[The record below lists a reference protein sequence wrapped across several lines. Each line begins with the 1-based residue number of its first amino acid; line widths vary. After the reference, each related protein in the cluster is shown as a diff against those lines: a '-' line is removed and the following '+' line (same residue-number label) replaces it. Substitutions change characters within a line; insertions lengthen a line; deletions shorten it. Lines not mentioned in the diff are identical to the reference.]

1 MLKRRY
7 LPWLL
12 IAAALMFVPTRT
24 GRILAQGALCGQF
37 TDVPSTSVYCSFI
50 LEAYYTGITQGTS
63 ATTFS
68 PSATLP
74 REQAV
79 TFLSRTMDNTLHRG
93 TVRTAIGKT
102 WSPTSIASG
111 TAADVAAAV
120 NDIVS
125 DGIYLWVARNDG
137 KILKMG
143 STDRRVLEIWSIPS
157 GIPRKLGF
165 FAGVLWIADNQGG
178 LSQLN
183 PAATVGTASLV
194 TNGTGITGDFPAL
207 AFDGTNIWWAGSGGN
222 NKLST
227 LPIGGT
233 NGLTFSPGAGI
244 SGLVFDGTS
253 MWVLMN
259 DSHLLKMSTPSAG
272 APVPS
277 IVETLTLPAATG
289 DCRMVFDGDNIWI
302 TSPVT
307 GTLYVVRPSLSLGSP
322 STIVKN
328 EAIPDVA
335 APYVASF
342 DGEYVMIGGTNNG
355 NVALYRATT
364 LQRVRTFATGASA
377 IRGIASDGRNF
388 TLGDASN
395 SGSKIIQF

>member
-1 MLKRRY
+1 
-7 LPWLL
+7 
-12 IAAALMFVPTRT
+12 MFVPTRT
-24 GRILAQGALCGQF
+24 GRILAQSAICGQF

-68 PSATLP
+68 PSTTLP

-79 TFLSRTMDNTLHRG
+79 TFLSRSIDNTLHRG
-93 TVRTAIGKT
+93 TVRTAMGKT
-102 WSPTSIASG
+102 WSPTTSAG
-111 TAADVAAAV
+111 GAVTDVAAAI

-125 DGIYLWVARNDG
+125 DGVYLWVARNDG

-143 STDRRVLEIWSIPS
+143 STDRRVLEIWSIPG

-194 TNGTGITGDFPAL
+194 TNNTGITGDFPAL
-207 AFDGTNIWWAGSGGN
+207 AFDGVNIWWGGSGGS
-222 NKLST
+222 NKLAT
-227 LPIGGT
+227 LPLGAT

-244 SGLVFDGTS
+244 SGLVFDGTN

-277 IVETLTLPAATG
+277 IVETMTLPGATG
-289 DCRMVFDGDNIWI
+289 DCRMIFDGNNLWI

-307 GTLYVVRPSLSLGSP
+307 GTLYVVRPSLTFGTP
-322 STIVKN
+322 STIIKN
-328 EAIPDVA
+328 EAIPDVS
-335 APYVASF
+335 APYVSAF

-355 NVALYRATT
+355 SVALYRATT
-364 LQRVRTFATGASA
+364 LQRVRTFPTGASA

-388 TLGDASN
+388 TLGDAS
-395 SGSKIIQF
+395 GSKLIQF